1 MRARELTRLG
11 LMIALQCISCY
22 LIIPLPFSMSPVSM
36 VTLIVNLNG
45 MLLSVKQVLLSMSA
59 YLLLGLAGLPVFT
72 GGSSGP
78 GKLFGP
84 TGGYLFGWLLAAV
97 LLAYFRPA
105 KYDFFRYALLG
116 CGVGIPTIYL
126 CGCVQLQLF
135 TGMGWTAAFLTGA
148 APFIPL
154 DVLKVLGAAYLT
166 KHLLPVFK

>member
-1 MRARELTRLG
+1 
-11 LMIALQCISCY
+11 MIALQCISCY
-22 LIIPLPFSMSPVSM
+22 LIIPLPFSMSPISM

-45 MLLSVKQVLLSMSA
+45 MLLSAKQSLMSMSA

-97 LLAYFRPA
+97 LLAYLRPA
-105 KYDFFRYALLG
+105 KYDFCRYAILG
-116 CGVGIPTIYL
+116 CAVGIPAIYL
-126 CGCVQLQLF
+126 CGCVQLQLL
-135 TGMGWTAAFLTGA
+135 TGMGWTTAFLTGV
-148 APFIPL
+148 APFIPM

-166 KHLLPVFK
+166 RQLLPFFR